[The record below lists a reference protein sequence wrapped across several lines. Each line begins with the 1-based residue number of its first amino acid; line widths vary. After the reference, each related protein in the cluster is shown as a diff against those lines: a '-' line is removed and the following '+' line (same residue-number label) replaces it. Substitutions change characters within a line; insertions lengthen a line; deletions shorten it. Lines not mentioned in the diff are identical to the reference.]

1 MNLTREQVAALAAA
15 AELDIPEPDLA
26 GVTIRVSALLS
37 AMKAIEDELGAE
49 MDAVDPMPPVFPRED
64 F

>member
-1 MNLTREQVAALAAA
+1 MKLTREQVAALAAA
-15 AELDIPEPDLA
+15 VELDIPEPDLD

-37 AMKAIEDELGAE
+37 AMKAIEDELGAD
-49 MDAVDPMPPVFPRED
+49 MDAVDPVPPIFPREE

>member
-15 AELDIPEPDLA
+15 VELDIPEPHLD

-37 AMKAIEDELGAE
+37 AMKAIEDELGAD
-49 MDAVDPMPPVFPRED
+49 MDAVDPVPPIFPRED

>member
-15 AELDIPEPDLA
+15 AELVIPEPDLG

-37 AMKAIEDELGAE
+37 AMKDIEDELGAE
-49 MDAVDPMPPVFPRED
+49 MDAVDPVPPVFPRED

>member
-15 AELDIPEPDLA
+15 VELEIPEPDLG

-37 AMKAIEDELGAE
+37 AMKVIEDELGAE
-49 MDAVDPMPPVFPRED
+49 MDAVDPVPPVFPRED

>member
-15 AELDIPEPDLA
+15 VALEIPEHDLD

-37 AMKAIEDELGAE
+37 AMKTIEDELGAE